1 MKILSK
7 KRIMIENN
15 MQGGYA
21 TDMDEYAKSIIPIIE
36 ANYESYTETERH
48 IADYFLHRARPERLS
63 AELVAK
69 ELSVSPASLSRFAK
83 KSGFH
88 GYREFT
94 YEFRNS
100 YVEKSTVGQQQSRL
114 VLDTYQNLLN
124 KVYSLLDEAQ
134 IGRIVKDLK
143 WEKRVF
149 ICGRGSSGLAAEEM
163 ATRFRWIG
171 VDVTALRDNEN
182 MRMQT
187 VFLNRHDLVIGLSL
201 SGTKS
206 EVLYMLHRGFRQGAR
221 TLLITEKNRP
231 TYEDFCNEVLL
242 VPSLQH
248 LNHGNLI
255 SPQYPLLLMIDILY
269 AAYVNDDRMRIERI
283 QKEIQRTLRGNSE
296 EK

>member
-1 MKILSK
+1 MKILSEK
-7 KRIMIENN
+7 CIMIENKL
-15 MQGGYA
+15 QGGYA

-36 ANYESYTETERH
+36 ANYEKYTETERY
-48 IADYFLHRARPERLS
+48 IADYFLKQARPERLS
-63 AELVAK
+63 AELVSK
-69 ELSVSPASLSRFAK
+69 ELSVSVASLSRFAK
-83 KSGFH
+83 KCGFA

-100 YVEKSTVGQQQSRL
+100 YVEKSAVEQQQSRL

-124 KVYSLLDEAQ
+124 KIYSLLDEGQ
-134 IGRIVKDLK
+134 IHRIVTELK
-143 WEKRVF
+143 WARRVF
-149 ICGRGSSGLAAEEM
+149 VCGRGSSGLAAEEM

-171 VDVTALRDNEN
+171 IDMTALRDNEN
-182 MRMQT
+182 MRMQS

-206 EVLYMLHRGFRQGAR
+206 EILYMLDRGFQQGAR
-221 TLLITEKNRP
+221 TMLITGKNRQ

-255 SPQYPLLLMIDILY
+255 SPQFPLLLMIDILY

-283 QKEIQRTLRGNSE
+283 QREVQRTLRGNE
-296 EK
+296 DR

>member
-7 KRIMIENN
+7 KCIMIENK

-36 ANYESYTETERH
+36 ANYEKYTETERY
-48 IADYFLHRARPERLS
+48 IADYFLKQARPERLS
-63 AELVAK
+63 AEIVSK
-69 ELSVSPASLSRFAK
+69 ELSVSVASLSRFAK
-83 KSGFH
+83 KCGFG

-100 YVEKSTVGQQQSRL
+100 YVEKSAVEQQQSRL

-124 KVYSLLDEAQ
+124 KIYSLLDEGQ
-134 IGRIVKDLK
+134 IHRIVTELK
-143 WEKRVF
+143 WARRVF
-149 ICGRGSSGLAAEEM
+149 VCGRGSSGLAAEEM

-171 VDVTALRDNEN
+171 IDMTALRDNED
-182 MRMQT
+182 MRMQS
-187 VFLNRHDLVIGLSL
+187 VFLNRHDLMIGLSL

-206 EVLYMLHRGFRQGAR
+206 EILYMLDRGFQQGAR
-221 TLLITEKNRP
+221 TMLITGKNRQ

-255 SPQYPLLLMIDILY
+255 SPQFPLLLMIDILY
-269 AAYVNDDRMRIERI
+269 AAYVNDDRMRIEKI
-283 QKEIQRTLRGNSE
+283 QREVQRTLRGNE
-296 EK
+296 DR